1 MCLLGPQTPE
11 RESYEQQ
18 EDLAPTLSRGQASLI
33 SAPVSLPRTHSEQEE
48 AGGLIGPKEGE
59 DTGAKEESVRG
70 DQ

>member
-33 SAPVSLPRTHSEQEE
+33 SAPVSLSLSLSEHST
-48 AGGLIGPKEGE
+48 A
-59 DTGAKEESVRG
+59 
-70 DQ
+70 